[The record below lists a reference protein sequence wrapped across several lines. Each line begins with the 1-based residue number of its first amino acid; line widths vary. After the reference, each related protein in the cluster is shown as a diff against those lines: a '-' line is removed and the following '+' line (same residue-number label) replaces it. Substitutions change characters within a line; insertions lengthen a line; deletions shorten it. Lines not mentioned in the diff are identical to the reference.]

1 MPAVRPLASFA
12 LLVMLATSRTHAG
25 QPLATD
31 DAAVVAAGTCQVEA
45 WVQSPHDGREYWAQP
60 ACNFTGNLEL
70 AIGAARAVADDGER
84 SATVQLQ
91 AKSVLF
97 ASADKAWSF
106 GVVGG
111 AARDTGAPH
120 GRSAFQTYFGKAL
133 ASWYPR
139 DDVEMDFDLGAANG
153 YGTGVFALAS
163 AAIQYAVVSN
173 VQLMAEAFRDEPG
186 RAKYQ
191 VGVRWTVV
199 PDRLDAYVSYGNR
212 FGNASSQWTIVGI
225 RLQSPRL
232 LP

>member
-1 MPAVRPLASFA
+1 
-12 LLVMLATSRTHAG
+12 
-25 QPLATD
+25 
-31 DAAVVAAGTCQVEA
+31 
-45 WVQSPHDGREYWAQP
+45 
-60 ACNFTGNLEL
+60 
-70 AIGAARAVADDGER
+70 
-84 SATVQLQ
+84 
-91 AKSVLF
+91 
-97 ASADKAWSF
+97 
-106 GVVGG
+106 
-111 AARDTGAPH
+111 
-120 GRSAFQTYFGKAL
+120 
-133 ASWYPR
+133 
-139 DDVEMDFDLGAANG
+139 MDFDLGAANG